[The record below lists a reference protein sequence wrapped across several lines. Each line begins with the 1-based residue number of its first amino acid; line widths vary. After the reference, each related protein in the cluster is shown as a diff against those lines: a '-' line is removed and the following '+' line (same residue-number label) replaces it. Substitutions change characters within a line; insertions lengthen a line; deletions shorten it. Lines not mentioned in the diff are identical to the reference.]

1 MNVILKEVPELP
13 KKLKVRRRSKY
24 KKVVEDFLASGI
36 KIALCETEEERKFY
50 YGIRIYTQ
58 RRAPN
63 IEVFMRNSKVYIER
77 TDI

>member
-13 KKLKVRRRSKY
+13 EKLKGNKSKY

-50 YGIRIYTQ
+50 YGLRIYAQ
-58 RRAPN
+58 RRARN